1 MIALDT
7 NVLVYAASAQDQS
20 GRHKAALHLL
30 DKLGASGAI
39 LALPVI
45 GELLNVHRKK
55 QFADGPTIMAVMA
68 IWTEAFDCV
77 AAGLDDYLQASAI
90 SERFNLQYFDALI
103 LAISR
108 RAGATVLLSEDMQDG
123 LSVDGLHVVNP
134 FVVGN
139 QSLIDA
145 VL

>member
-1 MIALDT
+1 MIGLDT

-20 GRHKAALHLL
+20 GRHEVALDLL
-30 DKLGASGAI
+30 AQLGATGAI

-77 AAGLDDYLQASAI
+77 AAGLDDYLQASVI

-103 LAISR
+103 LAITK

-123 LSVDGLHVVNP
+123 LTIDGLRVVNP
-134 FVVGN
+134 FVTGN
-139 QSLIDA
+139 QAFIDA
-145 VL
+145 AL

>member
-7 NVLVYAASAQDQS
+7 NVLVYAASAQDIS
-20 GRHKAALHLL
+20 GRHRIALDLL
-30 DKLGASGAI
+30 DLLGATGAI

-55 QFADGPTIMAVMA
+55 QFSDGPTIMATMA

-77 AAGLDDYLQASAI
+77 AAGLDDYLQASVMAD
-90 SERFNLQYFDALI
+90 RFNLQYFDALI
-103 LAISR
+103 LAISK
-108 RAGATVLLSEDMQDG
+108 RAGATILLSEDMQDG
-123 LSVDGLHVVNP
+123 LAVDGLRVVNP
-134 FVVGN
+134 FVPRN
-139 QSLIDA
+139 QAFIDA